1 MDIRFLGHAAF
12 ALEHDGKTVLID
24 PFLTGN
30 PKGAASADDIAA
42 DAILLTHGHGD
53 HYGDTVAIAKRT
65 GAPVVAITE
74 IAGEIGEEGV
84 EVVDCNLGGTAEF
97 DWGSARLT
105 PAWHTSTTPKGTV
118 STPAGLVIEFG
129 DKRIYH
135 LGDTALFSD
144 LALPKHRG
152 HLDVALMCIG
162 GHYTM
167 DRFDGGRR
175 RRAGGRRPGD
185 PLPLRHLPAH
195 RDRRAGVQVRR
206 AERRL
211 RRGGRA
217 PAGRDAHGMTTAVVL
232 IEAERDAMSALG
244 GALADLDGVAEAYSV
259 TGEWDF
265 VAIIR
270 VPRHEMLADVVTGK
284 LVKLPGVS
292 RTQTMVAFEVFS
304 RHDLEAMF
312 SIGS

>member
-12 ALEHDGKTVLID
+12 ALEHGGKTVLID

-30 PKGAASADDIAA
+30 PKAAASADEVAA

-65 GAPVVAITE
+65 GATVVAITE

-84 EVVDCNLGGTAEF
+84 EAIDTNLGGTAEF
-97 DWGSARLT
+97 DWGTVRLT

-144 LALPKHRG
+144 LALPKRRG
-152 HLDVALMCIG
+152 HVDVALMCIG

-167 DRFDGGRR
+167 DRFEGVVAAEFVGADQVIPCHYDTFPLVETDAQAFKSDVQN
-175 RRAGGRRPGD
+175 AGYAEVVVLEPGD
-185 PLPLRHLPAH
+185 THK
-195 RDRRAGVQVRR
+195 
-206 AERRL
+206 
-211 RRGGRA
+211 
-217 PAGRDAHGMTTAVVL
+217 T
-232 IEAERDAMSALG
+232 
-244 GALADLDGVAEAYSV
+244 
-259 TGEWDF
+259 
-265 VAIIR
+265 
-270 VPRHEMLADVVTGK
+270 
-284 LVKLPGVS
+284 
-292 RTQTMVAFEVFS
+292 
-304 RHDLEAMF
+304 
-312 SIGS
+312 